1 MSKKSRHKQYVDMP
15 QAINEVA
22 DEINRT
28 LNERKKDKYF
38 QSIIL
43 MYSFIENLLKWL
55 VFVKIMWMKADK
67 ELSGKEMKELEKFC
81 KHLRFYDALEAGLMI
96 DLVDFNLYKRINDV
110 RKERNDVLHQF
121 WIYRHRDNLSVLRK
135 KLEKLARV
143 SNTLVGI
150 FDDLTQEIGIEEVY
164 EILLWGDG

>member
-55 VFVKIMWMKADK
+55 VFVKITWMKATK
-67 ELSGKEMKELEKFC
+67 VRSRKEMKELEKFC

-121 WIYRHRDNLSVLRK
+121 WIYRHREPGVADGCRSYLLPLGSQALR
-135 KLEKLARV
+135 
-143 SNTLVGI
+143 GHG
-150 FDDLTQEIGIEEVY
+150 FG
-164 EILLWGDG
+164 

>member
-1 MSKKSRHKQYVDMP
+1 
-15 QAINEVA
+15 
-22 DEINRT
+22 
-28 LNERKKDKYF
+28 
-38 QSIIL
+38 

-67 ELSGKEMKELEKFC
+67 ELSRKEMKELEKFC

-121 WIYRHRDNLSVLRK
+121 WIYRPGRPKGRPLRF
-135 KLEKLARV
+135 LQ
-143 SNTLVGI
+143 NI
-150 FDDLTQEIGIEEVY
+150 
-164 EILLWGDG
+164 